1 MKRKEK
7 TMPKDDEN
15 KVVVVEGQQPAPA
28 VTELTGGM
36 DVIRLAEEADAR
48 VNALNKV
55 MTACLK
61 VTTPHDWVIIGGKP
75 YLQESGCTKVATLLG
90 ISFEIVQG
98 FPLIET
104 DSYGYKTYTYRV
116 RAFGKNTYVEGEGQ
130 RSAKEEFFTGK
141 GDKKKQPEEIKDRD
155 VRIAALTNAKANA
168 IKSII
173 PNLKNIEVE
182 TLEAA
187 GIDISKIQGY
197 TFKTGSNGGKT
208 GQEEEFECE
217 HCHKKINGKTAS
229 YSQSKFN
236 NHIYCFDCQKLAA
249 ANKLKK
255 TGEVVE
261 VEPQDE
267 DEEEEE

>member
-1 MKRKEK
+1 
-7 TMPKDDEN
+7 MPEVDEN
-15 KVVVVEGQQPAPA
+15 KVVVVEGQQQPAN
-28 VTELTGGM
+28 VTELTGGV
-36 DVIRLAEEADAR
+36 DVLRLAEEADAR

-55 MTACLK
+55 MTASLK

-75 YLQESGCTKVATLLG
+75 YLQESGCTKVASLLG

-104 DSYGYKTYTYRV
+104 DSFGYKTYTYRV
-116 RAFGKNTYVEGEGQ
+116 RALGRGTYVEGEGQ
-130 RSAKEEFFTGK
+130 RSMKEEFFVGK
-141 GDKKKQPEEIKDRD
+141 GDSKKAPEQIKDRD

-173 PNLKNIEVE
+173 PNLKNLEIE

-197 TFKTGSNGGKT
+197 TFKQGAKGGKT
-208 GQEEEFECE
+208 EDQKETFKCE
-217 HCHKKINGKTAS
+217 GCGKEVNQKTAS
-229 YSQSKFN
+229 FSQSKFSG
-236 NHIYCFDCQKLAA
+236 HIYCFDCQQKAA

-255 TGEVVE
+255 TGEVVDLT
-261 VEPQDE
+261 PQDS
-267 DEEEEE
+267 EEGE